1 MIDILSFG
9 EVLMDMV
16 ATARN
21 VTLFDAP
28 AFEPKPGGAPA
39 NVAVGAARLGKR
51 SAFVGKVGADDFGRG
66 LRALLTSEGVDV
78 SGLLIDP
85 HVLTSL
91 AMVSISDRGDPSFAL
106 FQGAHATI
114 RPKDLPHELIRG
126 ARIFHCGSVTL
137 AGEPSASA
145 TWSALRE
152 AKQNGALTSYD
163 INWRPMLW
171 HGRDVSTAAAPLAE
185 VDILKMNEGEL
196 ALVTGESEAERS
208 LPILQTSAR
217 LVVITRGEKGALF
230 RYKDTIGHAEPYQVG
245 PVVDAT
251 GAGDSF
257 MAALLS
263 GVCDLLD
270 QGRTLDTLNEDDLRW
285 LTTRACKA
293 GAIATQ
299 GRGAIP
305 SLPRIGDL

>member
-1 MIDILSFG
+1 MIDLLAFG

-39 NVAVGAARLGKR
+39 NVAVGAARLGKHA
-51 SAFVGKVGADDFGRG
+51 AFVGKVGADDFGRG
-66 LRALLTSEGVDV
+66 LRALLASEGVDV
-78 SGLLIDP
+78 SGLLTDP
-85 HVLTSL
+85 NVLTSL
-91 AMVSISDRGDPSFAL
+91 AMVSLSDRGDPSFAL

-114 RPKDLPHELIRG
+114 RPEDLPHELIRNT
-126 ARIFHCGSVTL
+126 RIFHCGSVTL
-137 AGEPSASA
+137 AAEPSASA
-145 TWSALRE
+145 TWAALRQ
-152 AKQNGALTSYD
+152 AKQNGALISYD

-196 ALVTGESEAERS
+196 ALVTGEAEPKRG
-208 LPILQTSAR
+208 LPALQTSAR
-217 LVVITRGEKGALF
+217 LVVITLGEKGALF
-230 RYKDTIGHAEPYQVG
+230 RHTGTIGHAEPYPVG
-245 PVVDAT
+245 AVVDAT
-251 GAGDSF
+251 GAGDAF

-263 GVCDLLD
+263 SLCDLLD
-270 QGRTLDTLNEDDLRW
+270 QGRTLDTLTDDDLRW
-285 LTTRACKA
+285 LTSRACKA

-305 SLPRIGDL
+305 SLPRARDL